1 MELQSIRHMIDEQ
14 KQMLLECAPVS
25 AVSSILTDAFSS
37 PYAEVLPSSSSSSSV
52 DKAGT
57 PAVMLSAGWSL
68 AGCSQPISSVVA
80 ISAARSAKDCN
91 PAVMSPKGLGMAL
104 GLSSPGCGNGI
115 AARSAVLFVIS
126 MVLPGLSGLIGPW
139 SGGVAGMAEDPQIL
153 AS

>member
-1 MELQSIRHMIDEQ
+1 MARRLALPIAEAMVRSASSCVVPYDS
-14 KQMLLECAPVS
+14 KAPV
-25 AVSSILTDAFSS
+25 A
-37 PYAEVLPSSSSSSSV
+37 
-52 DKAGT
+52 
-57 PAVMLSAGWSL
+57 PAVHTGSSL

-80 ISAARSAKDCN
+80 ISAARSAKDCK

-115 AARSAVLFVIS
+115 APRSAVLFVTS

>member
-1 MELQSIRHMIDEQ
+1 MIDEQ

-25 AVSSILTDAFSS
+25 AVSSILTHAFSS
-37 PYAEVLPSSSSSSSV
+37 RYAEVLPSSSSSSSV

-139 SGGVAGMAEDPQIL
+139 SGGVAGMADDPQIL